1 MIDKICVCH
10 DRNFSHHFIS
20 FTMKHTSD
28 VCMQATIA
36 NRTYQFNNN
45 KKRFNTSEK
54 NSHLDEI
61 MVFVVVCARTQIDE
75 IETSSIPFNSIHVA
89 ALFRRCFYFPRVYC
103 LDFNCFVHFVRHAQ
117 STIDLILSLFRCV
130 FVFQSSL
137 LVPKSII
144 NRRFWQFIASNNV
157 PGGNRICAC
166 T

>member
-1 MIDKICVCH
+1 
-10 DRNFSHHFIS
+10 
-20 FTMKHTSD
+20 MKHTSD

-61 MVFVVVCARTQIDE
+61 VVFVVVCARTQIDE

-103 LDFNCFVHFVRHAQ
+103 LDFNCFVRFVWHAQ
-117 STIDLILSLFRCV
+117 STIDLILSLSLSRCV
-130 FVFQSSL
+130 FVFQS
-137 LVPKSII
+137 
-144 NRRFWQFIASNNV
+144 
-157 PGGNRICAC
+157 
-166 T
+166 